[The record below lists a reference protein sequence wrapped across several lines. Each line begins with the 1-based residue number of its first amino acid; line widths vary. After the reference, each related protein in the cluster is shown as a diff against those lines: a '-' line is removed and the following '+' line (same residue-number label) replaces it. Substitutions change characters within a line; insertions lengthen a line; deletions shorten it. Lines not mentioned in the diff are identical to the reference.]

1 VAERKYGE
9 YVKKLT
15 FRDNGPGLYRQ
26 VTKMSGKSLGL
37 DVHIEYGTYWA
48 AGSMGK
54 EPYGSHVHDFNQ
66 VMLWLGA
73 DMNDMG
79 ELGAEVE
86 LCLGEEAEKH
96 MITTSTAV
104 SVPKGLPHFPATIT
118 RMDKRFIFVAVSC
131 APECKEKPLP
141 SNKKAF
147 EKTPVMT
154 WNAKYRD
161 NIINLAFTRKGAWS
175 YGPKN
180 QDDSGGYLAFIRGK
194 NPEFDFLIM
203 YESLKKAPY
212 RFGPEPDKPHAHP
225 MPEILFF
232 MGTDTDNLSE
242 LGGEVEIYLGK
253 EMERQVI
260 TLPTAVVI
268 PGKLPHC
275 PLIVTRVDRPFVLMD
290 VRPFGTDQPAIEKL

>member
-1 VAERKYGE
+1 MADKKYGK
-9 YVKKLT
+9 YVRELT
-15 FRDNGPGLYRQ
+15 FEKDSPGLFRQ
-26 VTKMSGKSLGL
+26 RTEISGGPFGL
-37 DVHIEYGTYWA
+37 DFHVEYGTYWA

-54 EPYGSHVHDFNQ
+54 NPYKSHVHDYNQ
-66 VMLWLGA
+66 VLLWLGA
-73 DMNDMG
+73 DMSDMG

-86 LCLGEEAEKH
+86 LCLGREAEKH

-104 SVPKGLPHFPATIT
+104 SVPGGFPHFPATIT
-118 RMDKRFIFVAVSC
+118 RMDKRFIFVSVSC
-131 APECKEKPLP
+131 APECKETPLP
-141 SNKKAF
+141 SNKKAS
-147 EKTPVMT
+147 EKTPVTM
-154 WNAKYRD
+154 WNARYRD

-180 QDDSGGYLAFIRGK
+180 RDDSGGSLAFIRGK

-253 EMERQVI
+253 ELERQVI
-260 TLPTAVVI
+260 TSPTAVVI

-290 VRPFGTDQPAIEKL
+290 VRPFGTDQPAIGKL